1 MMTRLLPLSLTL
13 ALFATTS
20 PLFAKDAIPLM
31 IYGVSIGEEKAV
43 VVKFHEKDGKPILEV
58 VQSEP
63 LGAPAGSIIHHPDH
77 NLLYIG
83 AKDGRGFV
91 YAVNDDGKIE
101 KVREMPFKSGYCF
114 LSLDRSGRYLL
125 GSSYESGNLDVYRL
139 DAKGLP
145 KKLVDSRNEKK
156 TMAHSVG
163 VSSDNRSVYVP
174 YVKKENALYQYRFD
188 PETGK
193 LRSGAPANIEI
204 PDAVGPRHLAFHP
217 TKPYVYFSNEQ
228 QLGVSAYK
236 IGPRGGLQRLQI
248 CAALETPPAE
258 GMAASDIAITPDGR
272 FLYVGVRGF
281 GKPLN
286 AVFGYAIGEG
296 GRLESLGMTAT
307 DSIPWALG
315 MSPHGD
321 HLFVTSSKQGSL
333 AAYAIDNKGGLKK
346 EASVKIGER
355 FWDILVLGDT
365 SE

>member
-20 PLFAKDAIPLM
+20 PLFARDAVSLM
-31 IYGVSIGEEKAV
+31 IYGVSIGEKKAV
-43 VVKFHEKDGKPILEV
+43 VVKFHKKDGKPILEV

-63 LGAPAGSIIHHPDH
+63 LGAQAGAITHHSDH
-77 NLLYIG
+77 NLLYI
-83 AKDGRGFV
+83 ATQEGRGFV
-91 YAVNDDGKIE
+91 YTVNDDGGME
-101 KVREMPFKSGYCF
+101 KVRETPFKSGYCF

-125 GSSYESGNLDVYRL
+125 GVSYESGNLDVYRL
-139 DAKGLP
+139 DVKGLP
-145 KKLVDSRNEKK
+145 EKLVDSRNEKK
-156 TMAHSVG
+156 TKAHSVG

-174 YVKKENALYQYRFD
+174 YVKDENALYQYRFD
-188 PETGK
+188 PKTGK
-193 LRSGAPANIEI
+193 LSPGAPSSIEI

-217 TKPYVYFSNEQ
+217 TRPYVYFSNEQ
-228 QLGVSAYK
+228 QLGVSAFK
-236 IGPRGGLQRLQI
+236 IGPRGGLERLQI

-258 GMAASDIAITPDGR
+258 GMAASGIVITPDGR

-286 AVFGYAIGEG
+286 AVFGYAIGED

-321 HLFVTSSKQGSL
+321 HLFVTSSRQGSL

-346 EASVKIGER
+346 DAAVKIGER
-355 FWDILVLGDT
+355 FWDILVLGDA

>member
-1 MMTRLLPLSLTL
+1 MISRLLPLSLTL
-13 ALFATTS
+13 ALFAATS
-20 PLFAKDAIPLM
+20 PLLAKDAIPLM
-31 IYGVSIGEEKAV
+31 IYGVSIGENKAA

-63 LGAPAGSIIHHPDH
+63 LGAQAGAITHHPDH
-77 NLLYIG
+77 KLLYI
-83 AKDGRGFV
+83 ATQEGRGFV
-91 YAVNDDGKIE
+91 YAVNDEGRIE
-101 KVREMPFKSGYCF
+101 KVRETPFKSGYCF

-125 GSSYESGNLDVYRL
+125 GVSYESGNLDVYRL
-139 DAKGLP
+139 DADGLP
-145 KKLVDSRNEKK
+145 EKLVDSRNEKK
-156 TMAHSVG
+156 TKAHSVG

-174 YVKKENALYQYRFD
+174 YVKEENALYQYRFD

-193 LRSGAPANIEI
+193 LSPGAPAHIEL

-236 IGPRGGLQRLQI
+236 IGAKGGLQPLQI
-248 CAALETPPAE
+248 CAAVETPPAD
-258 GMAASDIAITPDGR
+258 GMAASGIVITPDGR

-296 GRLESLGMTAT
+296 GKLTSLGMTAT

-315 MSPHGD
+315 MSPNGD
-321 HLFVTSSKQGSL
+321 HLFVTSSDQGSL

-346 EASVKIGER
+346 QASVKIGER
-355 FWDILVLGDT
+355 FWNILVLGDA